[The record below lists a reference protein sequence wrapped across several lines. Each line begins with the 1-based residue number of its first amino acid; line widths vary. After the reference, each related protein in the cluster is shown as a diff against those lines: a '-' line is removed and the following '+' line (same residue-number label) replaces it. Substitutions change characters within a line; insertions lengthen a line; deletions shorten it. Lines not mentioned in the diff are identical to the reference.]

1 MTNPF
6 IPLSLD
12 GECKQSELTVRLG
25 PKELLSQLTEDCG
38 ELIQAAQKMRFSPA
52 PQRSPGTRPCGI

>member
-38 ELIQAAQKMRFSPA
+38 ELIQAAQKMRRVLA
-52 PQRSPGTRPCGI
+52 GTRPCGI